1 MIVGKKT
8 LVLVLLLALFF
19 LFGVTNGFCEGK
31 TPEKVSLTVWVSV
44 SSLMPIF
51 ESAILGFQKDYPGA
65 EVEAVAF
72 PLREAEKKFAL
83 AMSSGTMPDVFMLS
97 QGFNFRYIKD
107 EDPAPPDVVDLVNN
121 KMNAVFS
128 DAVTVDGKVYGVP
141 ILNGYIL
148 HYWNKQHFREAG
160 LTRAPKNW
168 DELIEYSKKLAKY
181 DADGTLTRS
190 GISLRLSDE
199 SGAADKFSTFLRQ
212 AGGFLF
218 ERKPNGKYH
227 NDYDNDAG
235 RDALKLYVDLLWKYK
250 VNSPAMQGD
259 YMAFTEGSASQFQRG
274 PFVISYLATHAP
286 DLEYEVAELP
296 RYKAEG
302 SAGYMYALWVPKTT
316 PNKRAAWDYIKTFV
330 GQEYAVKQMKET
342 GWPTCRNDLDL
353 SSVYTEFPQYKAY
366 VDTATKPGYVNM
378 YKPFGPSDEVF
389 TKFGQM
395 LSKGWL
401 DPSLVDNPA
410 GIAKVI
416 SDAAAE
422 TDAIFKREG
431 LYEK

>member
-1 MIVGKKT
+1 MIVGKKSV
-8 LVLVLLLALFF
+8 VLVLLLALFF
-19 LFGVTNGFCEGK
+19 LFGVANGFCTGQ
-31 TPEKVSLTVWVSV
+31 TQEKVSLTVWIGV
-44 SSLMPIF
+44 SSLIPIF
-51 ESAILGFQKDYPGA
+51 ESATSGFQEDYPGA
-65 EVEAVAF
+65 EVEVVAF

-83 AMSSGTMPDVFMLS
+83 AMSSGTMPDLFMLS
-97 QGFNFRYIKD
+97 HGFNFRYIKD
-107 EDPAPPDVVDLVNN
+107 EDPAPPDIVDLVNN
-121 KMNAVFS
+121 KMHAAFR

-141 ILNGYIL
+141 LLNGYML
-148 HYWNKQHFREAG
+148 HFWNKQHFREAG
-160 LTRAPKNW
+160 LARAPKNW

-190 GISLRLSDE
+190 GISLRLTNE
-199 SGAADKFSTFLRQ
+199 SGAADKFHTFVRQ
-212 AGGFLF
+212 AGGYLF

-235 RDALKLYVDLLWKYK
+235 RDALKLYIDLLWKYK
-250 VNSPAMQGD
+250 VNSPAIQGD
-259 YMAFTEGSASQFQRG
+259 FMAFTEGSASMFQRG
-274 PFVISYLATHAP
+274 PFVVNYLATHAP

-296 RYKAEG
+296 RYKEEG
-302 SAGYMYALWVPKTT
+302 SVGYIHALWVPKTT
-316 PNKRAAWDYIKTFV
+316 PNKRAAWDFIKTV
-330 GQEYAVKQMKET
+330 IEQKYAEKMLYDT
-342 GWPTCRNDLDL
+342 GWPTCRNDLDMTA
-353 SSVYTEFPQYKAY
+353 VYDKFPQYK
-366 VDTATKPGYVNM
+366 VFIDTAAKPGYVFM
-378 YKPFGPSDEVF
+378 YKPFGPSDEVY
-389 TKFGQM
+389 TKSGQT